1 MKEAI
6 PHFQPEGS
14 GANGEVKQ
22 PGQAIGDLG
31 LQHKYAFYQVSGL

>member
-6 PHFQPEGS
+6 PHFQPEDS

-22 PGQAIGDLG
+22 PGQAIGHLG
-31 LQHKYAFYQVSGL
+31 IQHKSYFY